1 MVEDVKPHQLYK
13 QVAGTDFTAL
23 GEGGSLPLVG
33 VNATNGWMAQ
43 IVAAAGGI
51 VSYSFRNYID
61 LAGWTK
67 EELTT
72 FIQGV
77 DIQKSRPPGFAS
89 NVSEIVEID
98 LLTTR
103 RLTDS
108 EVGVNFLARTMPG
121 FLGDTLEQP
130 AVDLMNVI
138 YGQQRTYTPPNPATG
153 AFITTNTST
162 WGSGVPT
169 AMDKLHWTRIYLIS
183 VTADATGVIYPTN
196 LVVQAM
202 TTKEKDL
209 VWMERLRRS
218 YVLQDEA
225 DV

>member
-1 MVEDVKPHQLYK
+1 MAKDVKPHQLYK
-13 QVAGTDFTAL
+13 QLQGFQFGA
-23 GEGGSLPLVG
+23 EGDAGSLPLVTAT
-33 VNATNGWMAQ
+33 ATNGWLAQ
-43 IVAAAGGI
+43 IVAANGGI
-51 VSYSFRNYID
+51 VSYSNRTYID
-61 LAGWTK
+61 LAGWTR

-77 DIQKSRPPGFAS
+77 DVQKSRAPSWAT
-89 NVSEIVEID
+89 NVLEIIEID

-108 EVGVNFLARTMPG
+108 EVGINFLATTMPG
-121 FLGDTLEQP
+121 FLGDTLDQP

-153 AFITTNTST
+153 AFMTTNTST
-162 WGSGVPT
+162 WGSGNPT
-169 AMDKLHWTRIYLIS
+169 AMDKLHWTRIYLVL
-183 VTADATGVIYPTN
+183 VTADASALTYATN
-196 LVVQAM
+196 LVVQAV
-202 TTKEKDL
+202 TSKEKDL

-218 YVLQDEA
+218 YVLQDQA